1 MDRAAWHARIVCGN
15 EVGAGFLVAGRRV
28 LTCAHVVRWSDRAA
42 VTVTFP
48 HARELGELSASV
60 VAHGGWAG
68 EATDPGDVAVLEL
81 DRDVRLAPA
90 GFAPPD
96 AAYTEPYPRLIAYGF
111 PEGYDEGTLAE
122 YQAVSGQLI
131 AGEWLELVAW
141 HGHGQPLE
149 AGFSGAAATLPDG
162 RVVGMVTASSGTP
175 RVRKGR
181 MLPLDVMAR
190 YWPELGE
197 LVPTPGHRDDARRR
211 LYALLRRVGGAG
223 RAGDPNR
230 LYTAA
235 VGAFGPPLPPG
246 GFSSLWAAAAYVQ
259 WEVPDP
265 EAVSRFADRLLDLLD
280 GGPAGSARRQAPSA
294 AEASC
299 GPLASSASFASSGP
313 YSPPGFLTT
322 SGSPVSSG
330 PPMSSWSPMSSRSPV
345 TSQSP
350 LSWESPMSSGS
361 SVPAESPLSSESPAP
376 PVSSAWSPVV
386 VEIDHSGAGP
396 DQVTVEVSAY
406 RDGQRRPVGAGR
418 LPRSGVRAYVQSRI
432 DEAVAHLAPHAD
444 ELVTFVLPREWLNEA
459 VARWEC
465 SAEDSTPLG
474 CAYPLVV
481 TDRARHHSGRLRHQ
495 LHKKWQRLDSGRGVE
510 VHRIECGTQERPPSL
525 RKRLWDGDAGLAGF
539 AAPPAAARQ
548 YFEVGLTVPV
558 PVLLWSRTGCPGTGQ
573 ENAPCSGSG
582 HRTEARTGHELAPGS
597 GHEIPPGSGHG
608 PGHEVPP
615 GTGHEDPR
623 CPGSAFL
630 DQLTASV
637 ADVPAAELP
646 RHILSLRLTADAADE
661 PELHWARDL
670 QLLWDDPRCFPEPA
684 ASLHSPV
691 A

>member
-1 MDRAAWHARIVCGN
+1 MDSAAWHARIVCGN
-15 EVGAGFLVAGRRV
+15 EVGAGFLVAARRV
-28 LTCAHVVRWSDRAA
+28 LTCAHVVRWSDQAA
-42 VTVTFP
+42 VTVSFP
-48 HARELGELSASV
+48 HAGELGELSASV

-81 DRDVRLAPA
+81 DRDVLLAPA

-111 PEGYDEGTLAE
+111 PAGYDEGTLAE

-175 RVRKGR
+175 QVRKGR

-211 LYALLRRVGGAG
+211 LYALLRRVADAG

-265 EAVSRFADRLLDLLD
+265 EAVSRFADRLRELLD
-280 GGPAGSARRQAPSA
+280 GGPAEPPQRPAPPAYFGLSGPRAASGSPEPSGFPGAP
-294 AEASC
+294 AS
-299 GPLASSASFASSGP
+299 PASSG
-313 YSPPGFLTT
+313 SPA
-322 SGSPVSSG
+322 SCVSS
-330 PPMSSWSPMSSRSPV
+330 V
-345 TSQSP
+345 
-350 LSWESPMSSGS
+350 
-361 SVPAESPLSSESPAP
+361 
-376 PVSSAWSPVV
+376 WSPVV

-418 LPRSGVRAYVQSRI
+418 LPRAAVRAYVQSRI

-495 LHKKWQRLDSGRGVE
+495 LHKKWQRLDSGRGLE
-510 VHRIECGTQERPPSL
+510 VHRVECGTQERPPSL

-558 PVLLWSRTGCPGTGQ
+558 PVLLWSRTGCPGGGR
-573 ENAPCSGSG
+573 ENAPSSGGG
-582 HRTEARTGHELAPGS
+582 HGTPPGTGHGDAHGS
-597 GHEIPPGSGHG
+597 GHEGR
-608 PGHEVPP
+608 P
-615 GTGHEDPR
+615 GTGHEDRHGSGHEDAR
-623 CPGSAFL
+623 CPGNAFL

>member
-1 MDRAAWHARIVCGN
+1 MDSAAWHARIVCGN

-28 LTCAHVVRWSDRAA
+28 LTCAHVVRWSERAA

-60 VAHGGWAG
+60 VVHGGWAG

-175 RVRKGR
+175 EVRKGR

-211 LYALLRRVGGAG
+211 LYTLLRRVAGAG

-265 EAVSRFADRLLDLLD
+265 EAVNRFADRLLDLLD
-280 GGPAGSARRQAPSA
+280 RGPDRSVRRQALSA
-294 AEASC
+294 A
-299 GPLASSASFASSGP
+299 LASSGP
-313 YSPPGFLTT
+313 SASSGPFAASGSPTASGSLMS

-330 PPMSSWSPMSSRSPV
+330 SPP
-345 TSQSP
+345 
-350 LSWESPMSSGS
+350 
-361 SVPAESPLSSESPAP
+361 ASESPVPPGSSAP
-376 PVSSAWSPVV
+376 RASSAWSPVV

-495 LHKKWQRLDSGRGVE
+495 LHKKWQRLDSLEGVE

-558 PVLLWSRTGCPGTGQ
+558 PVLLWSRTGCPGTGH
-573 ENAPCSGSG
+573 ENAPCAGSG
-582 HRTEARTGHELAPGS
+582 HGAEARTAPEDPAGSGHGIPPGAGHEHPRGS
-597 GHEIPPGSGHG
+597 GHEHPPGSGHG
-608 PGHEVPP
+608 TGHEASP

-623 CPGSAFL
+623 CPGNAFL